1 VLPLAVPRAMLNLFS
16 QFNNLPH
23 YSSVVKRKLLRDPFG
38 KMLSDNNFSG
48 PIPKP
53 ISIAVA

>member
-1 VLPLAVPRAMLNLFS
+1 MLNLFS

-23 YSSVVKRKLLRDPFG
+23 YSYVVKRKLLRDPFG